1 MAHMAE
7 EAWFEGISTAAEHP
21 NIVLDTTGSFNW
33 YRVINFAMERVGEDR
48 IVFGMDFPAYNPG
61 PELAK
66 VTEAD
71 ITDAQKEKILWKNA
85 VRILGLK
92 QK

>member
-1 MAHMAE
+1 M
-7 EAWFEGISTAAEHP
+7 
-21 NIVLDTTGSFNW
+21 DTTGSFNW
-33 YRVINFAMERVGEDR
+33 YRILNFAIDVVGEDR

-71 ITDAQKEKILWKNA
+71 ISDEQKEKILWRNGA
-85 VRILGLK
+85 RILGL
-92 QK
+92 